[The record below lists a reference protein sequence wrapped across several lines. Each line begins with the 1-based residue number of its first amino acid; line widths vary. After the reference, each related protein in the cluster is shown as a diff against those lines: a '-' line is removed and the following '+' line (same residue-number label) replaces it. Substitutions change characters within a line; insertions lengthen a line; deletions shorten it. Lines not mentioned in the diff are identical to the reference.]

1 MAYAER
7 RKVAEH
13 AQRLLTGTAGRA
25 CILICRPYGARLLG
39 RAPAAH
45 CWCRCSRGLR
55 RQTAVLNQGSMR
67 HPHCSVPSIPR
78 QFCSACFWL
87 RVPAGVLVTSYSARR
102 RAIETGRRP
111 DTRS

>member
-1 MAYAER
+1 MADTER

-13 AQRLLTGTAGRA
+13 AQRLVTGTAGRA
-25 CILICRPYGARLLG
+25 CILIFCPCDARLLG

-55 RQTAVLNQGSMR
+55 RQTAVLIQGSMR
-67 HPHCSVPSIPR
+67 HPCCSVPSIPR

-87 RVPAGVLVTSYSARR
+87 ENSH
-102 RAIETGRRP
+102 RP
-111 DTRS
+111 SCHLLFSKTKGDRDWAKA